1 MPTVVLSAASPQL
14 PELQELLALLRAKL
28 EKRGETDVR
37 VFDLATTKLAY
48 CQGEFDCWVK
58 TPGVCRTHD
67 AEQAIVQAV
76 HDADKVVLLDAVT
89 FGGHSYTLKRAQDR
103 LICLLSP
110 FFSKRA
116 LLTHHD
122 GRYERMPSFYAL
134 GWMAEADPEAAYT
147 WRMLADANALN
158 MLAPRVGV
166 ALLENASREG
176 WRRAIATMLDS
187 DDVPGRDL
195 VSRALLRAALVE
207 AASGEPLS
215 AVAEPPSTVAV
226 VIGSAK
232 PKGTSTSENLA
243 RAMGARFE
251 KDGVRVQYHHATE
264 LLHDG
269 VPAQVAT
276 KAMIDADLLV
286 LASPLYVDAFP
297 ALATRVLERVA
308 AARAHA
314 PAARRPR
321 FAALVNCGFPEAEHI
336 RTALRIARHF
346 ALAAGYR
353 WVGALPLGGGG
364 MIKPGVALDAQHGP
378 AEHVKRALDL
388 AAGALAIGENVP
400 AGAIDLLVHAP
411 IPDVVY
417 RMMGDIG
424 WRYQAHQNGLAQ
436 AALRWRPLDE

>member
-1 MPTVVLSAASPQL
+1 MVL
-14 PELQELLALLRAKL
+14 AKL

-76 HDADKVVLLDAVT
+76 HDADKVILLDAVT

-116 LLTHHD
+116 ILTHHD
-122 GRYERMPSFYAL
+122 GRYDRMPSFYAL
-134 GWMAEADPEAAYT
+134 GWMAEADPDVAYT

-158 MLAPRVGV
+158 MLAPRVGA
-166 ALLENASREG
+166 ALLENSSRHG
-176 WRRAIATMLDS
+176 WRGAIGTMLDS
-187 DDVPGRDL
+187 EDVPGRDL
-195 VSRALLRAALVE
+195 VSRERLHAALVE
-207 AASGEPLS
+207 AASGAPLAS
-215 AVAEPPSTVAV
+215 VAEPPRTVAF

-243 RAMGARFE
+243 RAMGDRLE
-251 KDGVRVQYHHATE
+251 KDGARVQYHFATE
-264 LLHDG
+264 FLHDG
-269 VPAQVAT
+269 VPSMVAT
-276 KAMIDADLLV
+276 KAVASADLTI
-286 LASPLYVDAFP
+286 LATPLYVDAFP

-308 AARAHA
+308 ALRGSTRRSDL
-314 PAARRPR
+314 PLRPR

-346 ALAAGYR
+346 ALAAGYH
-353 WVGALPLGGGG
+353 WAGGMPLGGSG
-364 MIKPGVALDAQHGP
+364 MIKPGVGLDAQHGP
-378 AEHVKRALDL
+378 AEHVKHALDL
-388 AAGALAIGENVP
+388 AAAALAIGENVP
-400 AGAIDLLVHAP
+400 QGAIDLLAQSP

-417 RMMGDIG
+417 RMMGDVG

>member
-14 PELQELLALLRAKL
+14 PELEELLAMLLAKL
-28 EKRGETDVR
+28 ERRGETDVR

-67 AEQAIVQAV
+67 AEHAIVQAV
-76 HDADKVVLLDAVT
+76 HDADKVILLDAVS

-116 LLTHHD
+116 ILTHHD
-122 GRYERMPSFYAL
+122 GRYDRMPSFYAL
-134 GWMAEADPEAAYT
+134 GWAAEADPEVAYT
-147 WRMLADANALN
+147 WRTLADANALN

-166 ALLENASREG
+166 ALLENSSRHG
-176 WRRAIATMLDS
+176 WRGAIRTMLDS
-187 DDVPGRDL
+187 EDVPGRDL
-195 VSRALLRAALVE
+195 VSRDRLHAALVE
-207 AASGEPLS
+207 AASGERFAAALEAPRN
-215 AVAEPPSTVAV
+215 VAV

-232 PKGTSTSENLA
+232 PKGTSTSENLV
-243 RAMGARFE
+243 RAMGDRLE
-251 KDGVRVQYHHATE
+251 QDGARVQYHFATE
-264 LLHDG
+264 FLHDG
-269 VPAQVAT
+269 VPSMVAT
-276 KAMIDADLLV
+276 KAVVDADLFV
-286 LASPLYVDAFP
+286 LASPLYVDAYP

-308 AARAHA
+308 ALRAGSRSRA
-314 PAARRPR
+314 R
-321 FAALVNCGFPEAEHI
+321 FAALVNCGFPEAEHT

-346 ALAAGYR
+346 ASAAGYH
-353 WVGALPLGGGG
+353 WAGGLPLGGAG
-364 MIKPGVALDAQHGP
+364 MIRPGVALASQHGP

-400 AGAIDLLVHAP
+400 GSAIDLLAQSP
-411 IPDVVY
+411 IPDVAY
-417 RMMGDIG
+417 RVMGDLG